1 MEIGSNPPVRKD
13 VIIIGAGI
21 SGIAAAKCLHESG
34 LDPIVLERTGDVGGL
49 WTFRENDYGVMRF
62 THINVSK
69 YNYCFSD
76 FPFPEEMPDFP
87 HNTDMAQ
94 YIRDYCTK
102 FDVYQHIRFYHKVL
116 TVERTGEEW
125 KVKCQ
130 EVGEDGKTVK
140 SINKPEIFISKF
152 LAIATGHHAK
162 PSLPNFPGMDSFKG
176 EAIHAV
182 NFNDALSNGM
192 VGKRVLVVGI
202 GNSAVDAAVNCAS
215 VGRCKSVYISSR
227 SGAWVFSN
235 YVLGFPADLYAC
247 RVFLKLPWKLATYIL
262 ELIIKLISGNP
273 KKWNLNPKMHALQ
286 TQPTVSPTLIHH
298 IQRREVKVVPNIQ
311 RIENNEVFF
320 MNGEHAEFDHI
331 IYCTGYKV
339 DLPFLSDD
347 LQKLVLDKD
356 TNAVK
361 LYKSVFNPDIGPS
374 LAFIGF
380 VQPASG
386 GVLSMSETQSRW
398 FAELCKGKVKLP
410 SKSDMFDSMKSEKES
425 VSSRYYHSPRHTLQ
439 KDPVIYNDEIAG
451 FIGAKPTFL
460 QNPRLFWHL
469 LWSSCGSY
477 QWRLQGPHAWSGAT
491 EAVRKVPI
499 TDFMNLF
506 GVVVFGIIAF
516 ILYKVC
522 FASECCSH

>member
-215 VGRCKSVYISSR
+215 VGR
-227 SGAWVFSN
+227 
-235 YVLGFPADLYAC
+235 
-247 RVFLKLPWKLATYIL
+247 
-262 ELIIKLISGNP
+262 
-273 KKWNLNPKMHALQ
+273 WNLNPKMHALQ